1 MNNLGERMQS
11 MLIQYITDAT
21 QLGEPL
27 SKVIVE
33 NSTFSEMLKEDIDF
47 VGHYSLEYWADQV
60 LGETVERLR
69 IALDSLNKL
78 K

>member
-1 MNNLGERMQS
+1 MKS

-27 SKVIVE
+27 SKAIVE
-33 NSTFSEMLKEDIDF
+33 SSSFYEMLKEDLDF

-60 LGETVERLR
+60 LEETVERLR
-69 IALDSLNKL
+69 STLDSLNKL

>member
-1 MNNLGERMQS
+1 MQS

-47 VGHYSLEYWADQV
+47 VGHYSLEYWADQIIE
-60 LGETVERLR
+60 ETVERLR
-69 IALDSLNKL
+69 NAMDLLNKL
-78 K
+78 KQ

>member
-1 MNNLGERMQS
+1 MQS

>member
-1 MNNLGERMQS
+1 MSNLAERMQS

-33 NSTFSEMLKEDIDF
+33 NSTFSEMLKEDLDF

-60 LGETVERLR
+60 LGETVDRLR
-69 IALDSLNKL
+69 NALDSLDKL